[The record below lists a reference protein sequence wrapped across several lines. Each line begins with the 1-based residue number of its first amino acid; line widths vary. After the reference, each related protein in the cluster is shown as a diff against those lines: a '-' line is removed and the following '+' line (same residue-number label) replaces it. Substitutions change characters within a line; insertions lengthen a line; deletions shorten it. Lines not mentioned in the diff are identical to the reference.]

1 MVLLGHGP
9 SPLDYYTVEGYEPR
23 REVSGMVPV
32 RIHSLGMDE
41 KNHQPVV
48 ILREEE
54 GHRIV
59 PIWIGQPEATAIL
72 LAGQGVQP
80 PRPLTHDLML
90 GVITALGCVV
100 ERVEITRLE
109 EGTFFAA
116 LILRGEERT
125 VAVDARPSDSL
136 ALAVRSGCP
145 VFVDEEV
152 MRVAGVIPE
161 EEAEQEVEAFRDF
174 LDNVDPED
182 FGSS

>member
-1 MVLLGHGP
+1 
-9 SPLDYYTVEGYEPR
+9 
-23 REVSGMVPV
+23 MVPV

-48 ILREEE
+48 ILREED
-54 GHRIV
+54 GHRVV

-72 LAGQGVQP
+72 LAVQGVQP

-90 GVITALGCVV
+90 GVILATGYVV
-100 ERVEITRLE
+100 DRVEITRLE

-125 VAVDARPSDSL
+125 LAVDARPSDSL

-145 VFVDEEV
+145 VLVDEEV
-152 MRVAGVIPE
+152 MRTAGVVPE
-161 EEAEQEVEAFRDF
+161 EEADQEVEAFRDF
-174 LDNVDPED
+174 LDQVEPED
-182 FGSS
+182 FGHS

>member
-1 MVLLGHGP
+1 MI
-9 SPLDYYTVEGYEPR
+9 
-23 REVSGMVPV
+23 PV
-32 RIHSLGMDE
+32 KIHSLGMDE

-48 ILREEE
+48 ILREED
-54 GHRIV
+54 GHRVV

-72 LAGQGVQP
+72 LAVQGVQP

-90 GVITALGCVV
+90 GVILATGYVV
-100 ERVEITRLE
+100 DRVEITRLE

-125 VAVDARPSDSL
+125 LAVDARPSDSL

-152 MRVAGVIPE
+152 MRTAGVVPE
-161 EEAEQEVEAFRDF
+161 EEADQEVEAFRDF
-174 LDNVDPED
+174 LDKVEPED
-182 FGSS
+182 FGHS